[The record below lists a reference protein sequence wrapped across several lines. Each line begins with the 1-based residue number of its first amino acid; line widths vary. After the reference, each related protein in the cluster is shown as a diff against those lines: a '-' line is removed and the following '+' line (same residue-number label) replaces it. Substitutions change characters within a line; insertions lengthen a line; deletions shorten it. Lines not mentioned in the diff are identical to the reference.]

1 MEISSNGRREW
12 LEMDFGLLGSD
23 DGSSGWNGV
32 SGREA
37 ISGVGGC
44 KDESRISSDSNG
56 LIVDRRR
63 EHRISF
69 MLSDPD
75 PRDELRVRWA
85 SAVDSRGELGP
96 SSGRGM
102 VSARLCTPYMLSLG
116 SRNASDASGEGLRSV
131 SEACGLRDR
140 KKVAGAAVRGSREE
154 YEEGGSAGGLREKA
168 CRSGTGRIVETFEGS

>member
-1 MEISSNGRREW
+1 MEMSSNGRRDW
-12 LEMDFGLLGSD
+12 LEIDFGLLGSD

-32 SGREA
+32 SGRET

-44 KDESRISSDSNG
+44 KDESRISSESNG

-75 PRDELRVRWA
+75 PRDELRVRWL
-85 SAVDSRGELGP
+85 SAVNPRGELGP
-96 SSGRGM
+96 SSGREM

-116 SRNASDASGEGLRSV
+116 SPDASGEGLRSV

-140 KKVAGAAVRGSREE
+140 KKVAGAAVRGSSEE
-154 YEEGGSAGGLREKA
+154 HEDGSAEGLREKA
-168 CRSGTGRIVETFEGS
+168 GRSGTGRIVETFEGS